1 MLRNMRISMR
11 SDDSFREDA
20 NDTYR
25 TCPECGVDCP
35 PEDAGADGLGIRWVF
50 SCPTHGPHN
59 MLDPFPTSGAEIE
72 QVIKLGLSYA
82 FGPVCS

>member
-11 SDDSFREDA
+11 SDGSFREDA

-35 PEDAGADGLGIRWVF
+35 LRTQAPMDWESDGSSPALLMDRITCLIR
-50 SCPTHGPHN
+50 
-59 MLDPFPTSGAEIE
+59 FPTSGAEIE